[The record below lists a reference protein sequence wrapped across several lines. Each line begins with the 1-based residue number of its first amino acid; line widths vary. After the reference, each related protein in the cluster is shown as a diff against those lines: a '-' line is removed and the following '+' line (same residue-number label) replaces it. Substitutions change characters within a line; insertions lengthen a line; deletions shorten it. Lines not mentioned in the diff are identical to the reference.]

1 MSLKKLLKCILLTLL
16 LSACAVP
23 FVGATCAEQAKEP
36 LAAIQSAAREWDDA
50 NKVAGQTPRSALA
63 VQIAALQ
70 AVRRKVQDVQ
80 VPDCANAAKT
90 ALVQS
95 MDASIDGYV
104 AFLGQK
110 SDGAVQNAFKLA
122 NDKMTLFGQEVIKL
136 SAPTQ

>member
-1 MSLKKLLKCILLTLL
+1 MIKIVLIITLL

-23 FVGATCAEQAKEP
+23 FVGATCAEQAAP
-36 LAAIQSAAREWDDA
+36 AMTQIQAAAREWDDA
-50 NKVAGQTPRSALA
+50 NKLAGQTPRSALA
-63 VQIAALQ
+63 VQIGALQ
-70 AVRRKVQDVQ
+70 AVRRKVQDIG
-80 VPDCANAAKT
+80 VPDCASAAKT

-122 NDKMTLFGQEVIKL
+122 NDKMAVFGQEVVKL
-136 SAPTQ
+136 SATP